1 MVELNRLN
9 VNICCLKEVCTIFI
23 DHLFCIGTCIGEEN
37 CVFANTE
44 KYKMLL

>member
-23 DHLFCIGTCIGEEN
+23 DHLFCIGEES